1 MDNNSL
7 EQLKYE
13 MFLAE
18 QMLEQAKMK
27 SFISEC
33 LLISEGTNTISNME
47 LIQES
52 FADKL
57 KEVIMKIVNGIATM
71 WKKFIETMSTLVK
84 RDKAYLE
91 KYKDTILK
99 KKPIDCDYTMYDYFT
114 GQKVLIN
121 SPVPNFNYQSMKD
134 DLETADKFAEKHFAN
149 FIQGQKSPY
158 NLEDLAKAKFRGG
171 GQEKTFHSTKINM
184 TDMYNYCH
192 EYDKLKDYIQKD
204 INNIQKAATD
214 ASDMVDKMAR
224 EGQIQ
229 KEGTIFDKKQYFSIV
244 YEQYITEMENP
255 SQPASNSNNNEGS
268 PGGVKI
274 SKPDSNNSGSESNNN
289 DSENNSNNAQTSN
302 PAEAYKKNTGDSNS
316 EVSNDEKSA
325 QDVIN
330 RINNYLKV
338 CGGFLGAKQTVAEEI
353 YKAYMSIIKA
363 HVRDSLNKGKND
375 GNKVADVG
383 TNQNDNGDD
392 NSNNDNN
399 SDNGGDNSKPEGK
412 KSVGTKMKNTVESI
426 KNAFK

>member
-1 MDNNSL
+1 MNDNSL

-33 LLISEGTNTISNME
+33 LLISEGTNSINNME

-114 GQKVLIN
+114 GQKVLLN
-121 SPVPNFNYQSMKD
+121 SPVPNFNFQSMKD
-134 DLETADKFAEKHFAN
+134 DLETSDKFTEKHFAN

-171 GQEKTFHSTKINM
+171 GQEKTFHSSKINM

-229 KEGTIFDKKQYFSIV
+229 KEGGLFDKKQYFSVV
-244 YEQYITEMENP
+244 YEQYITETEKP
-255 SQPASNSNNNEGS
+255 SQPAPNSGDNNAS

-274 SKPDSNNSGSESNNN
+274 SKPEN
-289 DSENNSNNAQTSN
+289 NNSNDNNSNENNNNNSTQTSN
-302 PAEAYKKNTGDSNS
+302 PAEAYKKNTGESNS
-316 EVSNDEKSA
+316 EVSSDEKSA

-363 HVRDSLNKGKND
+363 HIRDSLNKGKND

-383 TNQNDNGDD
+383 TNQSD
-392 NSNNDNN
+392 N
-399 SDNGGDNSKPEGK
+399 SDNGEGNDNPNNNDSNDNNKSETK

>member
-1 MDNNSL
+1 MNDNSL

-33 LLISEGTNTISNME
+33 LLISEGTNSINNME

-114 GQKVLIN
+114 GQKVLLN
-121 SPVPNFNYQSMKD
+121 SPVPNFNFQSMKD
-134 DLETADKFAEKHFAN
+134 DLETSDKFAEKHFAN

-171 GQEKTFHSTKINM
+171 GQEKTFHSSKINM

-229 KEGTIFDKKQYFSIV
+229 KEGGLFDKKQYFSVV
-244 YEQYITEMENP
+244 YEQYITETEKP
-255 SQPASNSNNNEGS
+255 SQPAPNSGDNNVS

-274 SKPDSNNSGSESNNN
+274 SKPEN
-289 DSENNSNNAQTSN
+289 NNSNDNNSNENNNNNSTQTSN
-302 PAEAYKKNTGDSNS
+302 PAEAYKKNTGESNS
-316 EVSNDEKSA
+316 EVSSDEKSA

-363 HVRDSLNKGKND
+363 HIRDSLNKGKND

-383 TNQNDNGDD
+383 TNQSD
-392 NSNNDNN
+392 N
-399 SDNGGDNSKPEGK
+399 SDNGEGNDNPNNNDSNDNNKSETK